1 MIKELFHNQETFPLS
16 KNFSPVKELHMVKE
30 ISMVK
35 KLFHSQ
41 GTFLQSWKLSTLKEL
56 FLNQGTFQQSW
67 KFSTKFFE
75 KKKKKKKKKKI
86 TQKKKK
92 FSAKKKFSF
101 IKEVFHKQTFLH
113 SQENFL
119 QTKIKKNVTFFSTQD
134 SKRFHT
140 LKIINTFH
148 DTSFFYTP

>member
-16 KNFSPVKELHMVKE
+16 RNFSPVKELHMVKE

-41 GTFLQSWKLSTLKEL
+41 GTFLQLWKLSTLKEL
-56 FLNQGTFQQSW
+56 FLSQGTFQQSW

-75 KKKKKKKKKKI
+75 KKKTRKI
-86 TQKKKK
+86 FCKEKIFFYQGSFSQTNIFTQPRK
-92 FSAKKKFSF
+92 FSANENKK
-101 IKEVFHKQTFLH
+101 EC
-113 SQENFL
+113 N
-119 QTKIKKNVTFFSTQD
+119 FFSTQD

-140 LKIINTFH
+140 PKIINTFH